1 MSTAL
6 PYPLQAFAN
15 KHLNTSLV
23 SAYYALQP
31 IAAVILSLLAT
42 AAGLADLRKPTPTDL
57 LGIAT
62 ILGLGIVVAEELRT
76 PQTAANGGG
85 RGRSSP
91 TPSVTADDVEV
102 VVDDVSLVPRAR
114 IRSDAYHDEPGDE
127 MRQTQSQTEMRDP

>member
-1 MSTAL
+1 M
-6 PYPLQAFAN
+6 
-15 KHLNTSLV
+15 
-23 SAYYALQP
+23 
-31 IAAVILSLLAT
+31 
-42 AAGLADLRKPTPTDL
+42 
-57 LGIAT
+57 
-62 ILGLGIVVAEELRT
+62 VAEELRT

-114 IRSDAYHDEPGDE
+114 IRSDAYHDEHDEPGDE